1 MDASVEKQFEE
12 LRATHKV
19 RIVSEEEDGTGINNL
34 PGGVYGFTYS
44 PASDNFPLFK
54 KRVLRSYEAHKLG
67 DGTAILVGFI
77 TEGESLQMSAGRE
90 SVTIHLFPEP
100 QAGATQLTTV
110 PMTRV
115 TSHKEHSQRGD
126 TGLELQI
133 GPVN

>member
-12 LRATHKV
+12 LRANHKV
-19 RIVSEEEDGTGINNL
+19 RIVSEEEDGTGIDNL

-44 PASDNFPLFK
+44 PASDNFPLFQK
-54 KRVLRSYEAHKLG
+54 KVVRCYEAHKLSE
-67 DGTAILVGFI
+67 GTAVLLGFI

-100 QAGATQLTTV
+100 QADATKLTTV

-126 TGLELQI
+126 TGLELEI

>member
-12 LRATHKV
+12 LRANHKV
-19 RIVSEEEDGTGINNL
+19 RIVSEEEDGTGIDNL

-44 PASDNFPLFK
+44 PASDNFPLFE
-54 KRVLRSYEAHKLG
+54 KRALRSYEAHKLG
-67 DGTAILVGFI
+67 DGTAVLVGFI

-100 QAGATQLTTV
+100 QADATHLTTV

-126 TGLELQI
+126 TGLELEI

>member
-12 LRATHKV
+12 LRANHKV

-44 PASDNFPLFK
+44 PAADNFPLFK
-54 KRVLRSYEAHKLG
+54 KRVLRSYESHKLS
-67 DGTAILVGFI
+67 DGTAILLGFI

-100 QAGATQLTTV
+100 QEEAINLTLV

-115 TSHKEHSQRGD
+115 TSHKEHSNRSE
-126 TGLELQI
+126 TGLELQL